1 MMGEIIELNVT
12 SETPLIELRL
22 MIFMD
27 LGLLPEDQILMF
39 NNRELKDEEKCLG
52 EFGIED
58 MDTVMLMVRLET
70 GLIW

>member
-1 MMGEIIELNVT
+1 MMGEIIELKVT

-39 NNRELKDEEKCLG
+39 NNRELQDEEKCLG

-70 GLIW
+70 GLMW

>member
-1 MMGEIIELNVT
+1 MMGQIIEFDVT

-27 LGLLPEDQILMF
+27 IGILPEDQILMF
-39 NNRELKDEEKCLG
+39 NNTELKDEEKTLG

-58 MDTVMLMVRLET
+58 MDTVMLMVRLNT
-70 GLIW
+70 GLMW